1 LLARKYVENW
11 PTWVVVNVV
20 SVVSFAYKG
29 LWLMVGL
36 YGLFV
41 AMSLVGWRAGA
52 GQVQRA

>member
-1 LLARKYVENW
+1 
-11 PTWVVVNVV
+11 VVVNVV